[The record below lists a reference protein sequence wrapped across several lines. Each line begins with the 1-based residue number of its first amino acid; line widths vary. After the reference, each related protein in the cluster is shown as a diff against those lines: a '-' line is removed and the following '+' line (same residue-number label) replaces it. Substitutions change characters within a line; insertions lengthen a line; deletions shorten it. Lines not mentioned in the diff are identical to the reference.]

1 MKILILEDDQIFGG
15 TLELFLTQQ
24 GYDVEWVTCI
34 EDAENITFDQNFDL
48 YLFDINL
55 PDGRGLTLLDSLRFA
70 EDNTPTIFITALVDM
85 ESMAEG
91 FKLGALDY
99 IKKPFNPAELLIRIE
114 AKFKQETIFYGDIE
128 FEPNTQMIRVNKKII
143 DIGLVPTCVFE
154 KLIKNIGTT
163 VSKEELLECLDHP
176 SANALRVAITK
187 IKQKLN
193 IEITNIRAKGYLLEE
208 I

>member
-15 TLELFLTQQ
+15 TLELFLTQE
-24 GYDVEWVTCI
+24 GYTVEWVTSI
-34 EDAENITFDQNFDL
+34 EEAEDITFEQYFDL

-70 EDNTPTIFITALVDM
+70 DDKTPTIFITALVDM

-114 AKFKQETIFYGDIE
+114 AKFKQETIIYGAVE
-128 FEPNTQMIRVNKKII
+128 FEPNTQMIKVKKKVV
-143 DIGLVPTCVFE
+143 DIGLVPTRVFE

-163 VSKEELLECLDHP
+163 IRKEDLLECLDHP

-193 IEITNIRAKGYLLEE
+193 IEITNIRAKGYILEE
-208 I
+208 L

>member
-114 AKFKQETIFYGDIE
+114 AKFKQETIFYGNIE